1 MLYSVYKMTTER
13 VNTMKIKMTKTE
25 ERELIANLS
34 KTVKI
39 VRYATVMTNVK
50 TFRNSSSVANR
61 GHKRVALTQRGIY
74 SGRS

>member
-1 MLYSVYKMTTER
+1 
-13 VNTMKIKMTKTE
+13 MKIKMTKTE

-50 TFRNSSSVANR
+50 TFKTSPSVDRKKIAQNQ
-61 GHKRVALTQRGIY
+61 K
-74 SGRS
+74 

>member
-1 MLYSVYKMTTER
+1 MTTER

-50 TFRNSSSVANR
+50 TFRNSS
-61 GHKRVALTQRGIY
+61 TI
-74 SGRS
+74 GRS

>member
-1 MLYSVYKMTTER
+1 MTTER

-50 TFRNSSSVANR
+50 TFKTSPSVDRKKIAQNQ
-61 GHKRVALTQRGIY
+61 K
-74 SGRS
+74 